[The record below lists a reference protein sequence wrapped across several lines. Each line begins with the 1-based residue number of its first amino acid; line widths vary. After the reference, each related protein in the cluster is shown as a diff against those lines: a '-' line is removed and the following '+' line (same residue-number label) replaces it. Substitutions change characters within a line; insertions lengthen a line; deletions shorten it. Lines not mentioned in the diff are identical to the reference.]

1 MKTKIIDNFLKQ
13 EDFNEM
19 QKINLNE
26 PDKDKMKVYHNKI
39 TNDHKVSS
47 ECMSE
52 EFLIRLQKNYH
63 DIAIDILK
71 ELCPEKEKLYDHS
84 EFHIILTGKD
94 YKFPIHDDTPNKLLS
109 GVVYINPKNNSRT
122 IFYDDKNGTN
132 EKKIDWKKNRAV
144 FFSRKERETWHSFQG
159 DGKSTR
165 IALVYNLM
173 TNNIKEV
180 CKIEKKNFL
189 FSNFRFKLNPYLY
202 RYFKILI

>member
-13 EDFNEM
+13 EDLNEI
-19 QKINLNE
+19 QKIKLNE
-26 PDKDKMKVYHNKI
+26 PGKDKIKVYHNKI

-94 YKFPIHDDTPNKLLS
+94 YRFPIHDDTPNKLLS
-109 GVVYINPKNNSRT
+109 GVVYINPKNNSGT
-122 IFYDDKNGTN
+122 IFYDDQKGTN
-132 EKKIDWKKNRAV
+132 EKKIDWKQNRAV

-165 IALVYNLM
+165 IAMVYNLM
-173 TNNIKEV
+173 TYNIKEV
-180 CKIEKKNFL
+180 CKIEKKNSL
-189 FSNFRFKLNPYLY
+189 FSNLRFKLNPYLY

>member
-13 EDFNEM
+13 EDLNEI
-19 QKINLNE
+19 QKIKLNE
-26 PDKDKMKVYHNKI
+26 PGKDKIKVYHNKI

-94 YKFPIHDDTPNKLLS
+94 YRFPIHDDTPNKLLS
-109 GVVYINPKNNSRT
+109 GVIYLLPEENTGT
-122 IFYDDKNGTN
+122 IFYDDKKGSNKTI
-132 EKKIDWKKNRAV
+132 IDWKPNRAV
-144 FFSRKERETWHSFQG
+144 FFSRRERESWHSYTG
-159 DGKSTR
+159 DGNATR
-165 IALVYNLM
+165 YVLSYQLK
-173 TNNIKEV
+173 TKRIKKVFEA
-180 CKIEKKNFL
+180 EDKNKYLGL
-189 FSNFRFKLNPYLY
+189 FRYKFNPYIYKYL
-202 RYFKILI
+202 KITI

>member
-109 GVVYINPKNNSRT
+109 GVVYINPKNNSGT